1 MPFTTSLL
9 ALKFYKFVCFSV
21 QKLTRETLQ
30 KKDNLISSEKKWC
43 SRRRFCCFFN
53 VWNWREKDSVRERE
67 EKNARKAKVFL
78 TLSNTFQA
86 PKLGQIDGVAHSLF
100 V

>member
-30 KKDNLISSEKKWC
+30 KKDNLISSEKK
-43 SRRRFCCFFN
+43 N
-53 VWNWREKDSVRERE
+53 GAAE
-67 EKNARKAKVFL
+67 EDFVVSL
-78 TLSNTFQA
+78 TSGTGGKRT
-86 PKLGQIDGVAHSLF
+86 P
-100 V
+100 